1 MSKKNNKITGFKGE
15 SIAIDLL
22 RGEGYRI
29 IERNFRTRFG
39 EIDII
44 AERDDTIYI
53 VEVRSR
59 YGRLYGRPED
69 SLNYKKLKKL
79 KLMTLYYLQRF
90 KGLKLFEV
98 MFISIVMDNSNGRY
112 PKYCRD
118 RGNFHNKGLQPDGEL
133 FKYNITEGV
142 MSS

>member
-1 MSKKNNKITGFKGE
+1 MSKKNNKITGIKGE
-15 SIAIDLL
+15 AIAEDLL
-22 RGEGYRI
+22 RGEGYKI
-29 IERNFRTRFG
+29 IDRNFRTRFG
-39 EIDII
+39 EIDIV

-53 VEVRSR
+53 IEVRAR

-69 SLNYKKLKKL
+69 SLNYHKLKKL
-79 KLMTLYYLQRF
+79 KRMTLYYLQRF

-98 MFISIVMDNSNGRY
+98 IFISIVMNNGYATKSAYYERRKNIL
-112 PKYCRD
+112 P
-118 RGNFHNKGLQPDGEL
+118 PDGEL